1 MYQSQLNTL
10 NMNMLN
16 VLCNDKCGANWIF
29 DPLLHLQCKYDVWLH
44 EMLFHFH
51 MCVRKKASVF
61 EYVWVCLSVLSMT
74 VVMKWHAILSIVWIC
89 VLFSILK
96 NSPANTL
103 EKLYTYASHDDANK
117 STHWNTQ
124 HSIQVIHCLFCERDF
139 FPTFNE
145 TQSIHKLFISSNEL
159 WNYSV
164 DGASQKGNGE
174 LNESACAH
182 GKWTD
187 DREFMP
193 EKGTVVVFQLK

>member
-1 MYQSQLNTL
+1 MWCKLNIRFAFTL
-10 NMNMLN
+10 AMQIWCVIAWN
-16 VLCNDKCGANWIF
+16 VVPF
-29 DPLLHLQCKYDVWLH
+29 S
-44 EMLFHFH
+44 
-51 MCVRKKASVF
+51 SVC
-61 EYVWVCLSVLSMT
+61 ERDNRRICLSVLSMT
-74 VVMKWHAILSIVWIC
+74 VVMKWHAILSIVWIY

-187 DREFMP
+187 DREFI
-193 EKGTVVVFQLK
+193 KGPLSFFN